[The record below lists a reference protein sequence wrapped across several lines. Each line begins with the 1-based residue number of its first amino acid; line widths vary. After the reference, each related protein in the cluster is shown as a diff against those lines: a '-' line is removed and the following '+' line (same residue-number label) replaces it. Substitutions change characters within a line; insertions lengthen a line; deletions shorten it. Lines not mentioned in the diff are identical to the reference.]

1 VEIEEQEEEKYVER
15 EREIQEQYEKDLLSY
30 EPHNHA
36 TSRYDK
42 ETKTFL
48 LLIQI
53 NYPMSL
59 FQYQ

>member
-15 EREIQEQYEKDLLSY
+15 EREIEEQYEKDLLSY

-42 ETKTFL
+42 ETKTF
-48 LLIQI
+48 
-53 NYPMSL
+53 
-59 FQYQ
+59 